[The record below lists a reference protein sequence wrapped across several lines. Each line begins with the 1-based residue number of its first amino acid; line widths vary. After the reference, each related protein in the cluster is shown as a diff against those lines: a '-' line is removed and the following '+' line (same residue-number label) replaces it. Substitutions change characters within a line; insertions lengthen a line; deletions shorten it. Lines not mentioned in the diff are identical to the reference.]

1 MSMPR
6 LCAVTLLL
14 ALAAGPTS
22 VSAQTKDS
30 PAPAFPGQ
38 TEGNFIIKD
47 FHFNSG
53 EVLPEL
59 RLHYVTLGTPHRNAS
74 GEIDNAVLLLH
85 STGSDTTEFFESDFS
100 GPLYGPGQPFDLS
113 KFYVVIP
120 DSIGHGKSSK
130 PSDGLRAP
138 FPHYGYEDVVV
149 AQHRLVTEKLG
160 ITHLRLVMGLSMGG
174 MHTWL
179 WGERYAEMMDGLF
192 PISAL
197 PVEIAGRNRLWRHM
211 VVEAIRNDPEWKN
224 GDYEQQPRASLRVI
238 PVIAMMVG
246 SPVRQYEQ
254 YPTREAADAWY
265 EQILQRA
272 YTLRDANDRLYYYD
286 ASRDYNPAPNLNKI
300 KAKLL
305 LIVFED
311 DQINSPEF
319 GALDREMPRV
329 KNGRF
334 VIVPAGKQSDG
345 EGNNTDAKL
354 WRSHLE
360 ELLHSLTP

>member
-1 MSMPR
+1 MSVPR

-14 ALAAGPTS
+14 AFAAGPS
-22 VSAQTKDS
+22 SMSAQTKDS
-30 PAPAFPGQ
+30 PAPAFAGQ
-38 TEGNFIIKD
+38 TEGNFSIKD

-74 GEIDNAVLLLH
+74 GEIDNAILLLH

-113 KFYVVIP
+113 KFYMVIP

-130 PSDGLRAP
+130 PSDGLRAH
-138 FPHYGYEDVVV
+138 FPHYGYEDMVT
-149 AQHRLVTEKLG
+149 AQHQLVTEKLG
-160 ITHLRLVMGLSMGG
+160 VAHLRLVMGLSMGG

-179 WGERYAEMMDGLF
+179 WGERYPEMIDGLF
-192 PISAL
+192 SISAL
-197 PVEIAGRNRLWRHM
+197 PVETGGRNRLWRHA

-224 GDYEQQPRASLRVI
+224 GDYERQPHGYSRIVPL
-238 PVIAMMVG
+238 IAIMV
-246 SPVRQYEQ
+246 SNPVRQFEN
-254 YPTREAADAWY
+254 YPTRAAADAWY
-265 EQILQRA
+265 DRMTQGA
-272 YTLRDANDRLYYYD
+272 YKHADANDKLYQYD
-286 ASRDYNPAPNLNKI
+286 ASSDYNPAPDLEKI
-300 KAKLL
+300 RAKLL

-319 GALDREMPRV
+319 AVLDREMSRV

-334 VIVPAGKQSDG
+334 VIVPAGKQSNG

-360 ELLHSLTP
+360 ELLDSLTH